1 MYILSETGYGVDVVP
16 TAALTGYRVVEL
28 GGMGPGPHA
37 ATILADLGADVLR
50 IQRPRKGTAPPG
62 AEYRGRRIVEADLK
76 NPDDVADIRRLIDRA
91 DVLIEGFRPGVA
103 ERLGLGPDDCCATNP
118 GLVYL
123 RVTGWGQT
131 GPRASEAGHD
141 INYISI
147 TGVLNAIGPADHPPV
162 PPLNLVGDYGGGS
175 MTAVVGVLAALV
187 ERHSSGR
194 GQVIDAAMV
203 DGAVQLTHAMWSM
216 RANNRWSDERGVNI
230 FDGSAPFY
238 RCYECADG
246 RYVAVGALESEFFAE
261 LLATLGL
268 SPEDIGPQRDE
279 SRWPQMRKLFAE
291 QFAKRTRDEWAGIFA
306 GTDACVTPV
315 LSMAEAVADP
325 HLNARNV
332 LIEVDGRVQPAPAPR
347 FSRTPQPVPP
357 PNHNVASLE
366 TLWQD

>member
-1 MYILSETGYGVDVVP
+1 MYILSETGYGVRVVP

-37 ATILADLGADVLR
+37 ATVLADLGADVVR
-50 IQRPRKGTAPPG
+50 VQRPRKTTAPPG
-62 AEYRGRRIVEADLK
+62 TEYRGRQIVEANLK
-76 NPDDVADIRRLIDRA
+76 DPADVAAVRRLIDRA

-131 GPRASEAGHD
+131 GPRANEAGHD

-147 TGVLNAIGPADHPPV
+147 TGVLNAIGPADRPPV

-175 MTAVVGVLAALV
+175 MTAVVGVLAALI

-203 DGAVQLTHAMWSM
+203 DGVAQLTHAMWSM
-216 RANNRWSDERGVNI
+216 RANNRWSDERGVNT

-246 RYVAVGALESEFFAE
+246 RYVAVGALEPEFFAE
-261 LLATLGL
+261 LLSVLGIE
-268 SPEDIGPQRDE
+268 PEDVGPQRDV
-279 SRWPQMRKLFAE
+279 SGWPRMHKLFADK
-291 QFAKRTRDEWAGIFA
+291 FAQRTRDEWAATFA

-315 LSMAEAVADP
+315 LSMAEAVTDP
-325 HLNARNV
+325 QLKARNV
-332 LIEVDGRVQPAPAPR
+332 LIEADGRIQPAPAPR
-347 FSRTPQPVPP
+347 FSRTPQPEPR
-357 PNHNVASLE
+357 PNRNVVSLE